1 MKVTTTVN
9 GQPEQLDIDDCEL
22 LLDML
27 RERLFL
33 TGAKRSCDVQ
43 ICGACTVL
51 VDGMAVSACSTLAG
65 EADGKT
71 VQTVEGL
78 ADGEVLNAVQ
88 RAFVE
93 AGAMQCGY
101 CTPGFVMSVQALLS
115 ENPSADAET
124 IASYLEGNICRCGG
138 YQNILKAVQ
147 AAQRELSAE

>member
-9 GQPEQLDIDDCEL
+9 GQPEQLDIDDSEL

-43 ICGACTVL
+43 ICGTCTVL
-51 VDGMAVSACSTLAG
+51 VDGLAVSACTTLAS
-65 EADGKT
+65 EADGKA

-78 ADGEVLNAVQ
+78 ADGEALNAVQ

-101 CTPGFVMSVQALLS
+101 CTPGFVMSVQALLA
-115 ENPSADAET
+115 ENASADAET